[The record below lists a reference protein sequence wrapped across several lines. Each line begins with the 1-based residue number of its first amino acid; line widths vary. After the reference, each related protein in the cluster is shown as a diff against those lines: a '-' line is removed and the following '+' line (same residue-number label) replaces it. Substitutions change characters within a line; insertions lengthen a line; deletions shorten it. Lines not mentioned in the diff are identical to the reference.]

1 MKAPRQTAI
10 LLAAALV
17 AVPPAATAQEVGE
30 VVFVQ
35 GIANAQKPGQEA
47 RFLGKGDLIGQGEV
61 LSTGGRGFAVIG
73 LRDGTRMTLRP
84 NTSFAVDDLSLEAGR
99 ESLVMRLVKGGLR
112 AITGVIG
119 KRNPNGVRLDSVTA
133 TIGIRGTEFDARL
146 CGEECAKED
155 RYPRSRAPVATTG
168 EPLVARVAQLG
179 GTATAVGRDGQ
190 SRTLLEG
197 GPVYNGESVRTAPG
211 AYAVLAFRDQSKV
224 TLTADTDFKLEDVR
238 FSGAQAEQGNFV
250 VRLFRGGLRAVTG
263 LVGRRNPGAVSIN
276 TVVATIGIRG
286 TGVDVRVA
294 GHCASGGGGAAPAPA
309 AKGRRG
315 KGGAAGQGGAAGGG
329 GQACASDAAFAYV
342 WDGAVS
348 LSGGGKE
355 VLVEKER
362 AAVFNPRTA
371 GPAALA
377 AVPAFFLEDASPRP
391 DRVPVDF
398 SRLFGAVRMDDHPAG
413 LYVGVRSGAVRL
425 TAGGESIDLGAFE
438 AAHLGAGGVPARIE
452 PLPGFLFNDPYPT
465 PDELNPRTL
474 RLIEL
479 LSPGGQPGEG
489 ICEIRP

>member
-1 MKAPRQTAI
+1 MKAGHTATI
-10 LLAAALV
+10 LLS
-17 AVPPAATAQEVGE
+17 AVLAVSAHAQDVGE

-35 GIANAQKPGQEA
+35 GIANAQKPGEEA
-47 RFLGKGDLIGQGEV
+47 RFLGKGDPIRQGELV
-61 LSTGGRGFAVIG
+61 STGGRGFAVIG
-73 LRDGTRMTLRP
+73 LKDGTRMTLRP
-84 NTSFAVDDLSLEAGR
+84 NTGFAVDDLSLDSGR
-99 ESLVMRLVKGGLR
+99 ENLAMRLIKGGLR

-146 CGEECAKED
+146 CGAECARED
-155 RYPRSRAPVATTG
+155 QYPRSRAPVAASG
-168 EPLVARVAQLG
+168 EPLVARVVQLG
-179 GTATAVGRDGQ
+179 GSATAVGRDGQ
-190 SRTLLEG
+190 GRTLLEG
-197 GPVYNGESVRTAPG
+197 APLYNGESVRTAPG
-211 AYAVLAFRDQSKV
+211 AHAVLAFRDQSKL
-224 TLTADTDFKLEDVR
+224 TLTPDTDFKLEDVR
-238 FSGAQAEQGNFV
+238 FSGAQAEQGSFV
-250 VRLFRGGLRAVTG
+250 VRLLRGGLRAVTG
-263 LVGRRNPGAVSIN
+263 LVGRRNPSAVSIH

-286 TGVDVRVA
+286 TGVDVRIA
-294 GHCASGGGGAAPAPA
+294 GHCTGGGGGAAAAPPG
-309 AKGRRG
+309 KGKRG
-315 KGGAAGQGGAAGGG
+315 KGGAGAKAGG

-342 WDGAVS
+342 WDGAVN
-348 LSGGGKE
+348 LAGGGKE

-362 AAVFNPRTA
+362 AAVFNPR
-371 GPAALA
+371 AAAPESLA
-377 AVPAFFLEDASPRP
+377 AVPAFFVDERSPRP

-413 LYVGVRSGAVRL
+413 LYVGVRSGAVRM
-425 TAGGESIDLGAFE
+425 TVGTESVDLGPFE
-438 AAHLGAGGVPARIE
+438 AGYLGEGGNVPVRME